1 MSLIDDIVIFRG
13 VIKMKKRKPVILK
26 ANNLIEKRNLL
37 NEMKTNHMTLQEVRF
52 FTIYLSKINA
62 RDTSSRFVRFPLED
76 FQNIMGLGRLT
87 IPSLQATTDRLL
99 SKVVNIRTE
108 RGGYDGFQLFS
119 KCKVD
124 KNENEEWF
132 IEINA
137 HDDALP
143 LMFDFKKEYFTYE
156 LWNALKLSSPNQIR
170 MYELLKQYESIGERI
185 ISLKDLKDFIG
196 IKEDQ
201 YPRFGDFK
209 VRVLNKSQK
218 ALKEN
223 TDILFEYE
231 LIKKGAKV
239 IAIRFLISKN
249 DDYTDQICLEEFIEM
264 QKQDNGEK
272 ILNEEVSIFTNEA
285 SDKFDMLVETFN
297 ISKEKA
303 ELWYDYSIQVL
314 GYEANEID
322 VAEYIRKKM
331 LLYKSA
337 KSNGQANSEKWLE
350 CAIRDNYK

>member
-1 MSLIDDIVIFRG
+1 
-13 VIKMKKRKPVILK
+13 MKNQKRKPVVLR

-37 NEMKTNHMTLQEVRF
+37 NEMKTKHMTLQEVRF
-52 FTIYLSKINA
+52 FTIYLSKINP
-62 RDTSSRFVRFPLED
+62 RDVSSRYVRFPLDD
-76 FQNIMGLGRLT
+76 FKLIMELGRLT
-87 IPSLQATTDRLL
+87 IPNLQDTTDRLL

-124 KNENEEWF
+124 KGDNDEWF

-156 LWNALKLSSPNQIR
+156 LWNALKLNSPNQIR
-170 MYELLKQYESIGERI
+170 MYELLKQYEKIGERT
-185 ISLKDLKDFIG
+185 ISLKDLRDFIG
-196 IKEDQ
+196 ITEEQ

-209 VRVLNKSQK
+209 TWVLKKAQE

-223 TDILFEYE
+223 TDISFEYE

-239 IAIRFLISKN
+239 IAIRFLIFKN
-249 DDYTDQICLEEFIEM
+249 EDYTDQICIEEFLEM
-264 QKQDNGEK
+264 QKQEHSSK
-272 ILNEEVSIFTNEA
+272 IEA
-285 SDKFDMLVETFN
+285 EGNADKFDMLAETFE
-297 ISKEKA
+297 ITKEKA
-303 ELWYDYSIQVL
+303 ELWYDYSLKVL
-314 GYEANEID
+314 GYSANEID
-322 VAEYIRKKM
+322 VAEYIRKKV
-331 LLYKSA
+331 LLYKDA
-337 KSNGQANSEKWLE
+337 KADGQANSEKWLD